1 MEEEWKKADELAT
14 KTPDF
19 LLLKEKPVELIKIVS
34 EDDLAMFGTGG
45 THTEDAYDGEL
56 TQMTFN
62 HVKSSKAFTKPRNIF
77 DISVDDEVDEG
88 EYQRWIKSTEGYKD
102 NKKSEDG
109 WSNKTRQHI
118 YK

>member
-19 LLLKEKPVELIKIVS
+19 LHLKEKPVELIKIVS
-34 EDDLAMFGTGG
+34 EDDLAIFGTGA
-45 THTEDAYDGEL
+45 THNDNAYDGEL

-77 DISVDDEVDEG
+77 DISVDEEVDEG
-88 EYQRWIKSTEGYKD
+88 EYQRWMKSTQGYKD

-109 WSNKTRQHI
+109 WSNKTRKQI
-118 YK
+118 F

>member
-19 LLLKEKPVELIKIVS
+19 LHLKEKPVELIKIVS

-56 TQMTFN
+56 T
-62 HVKSSKAFTKPRNIF
+62 
-77 DISVDDEVDEG
+77 
-88 EYQRWIKSTEGYKD
+88 
-102 NKKSEDG
+102 
-109 WSNKTRQHI
+109 
-118 YK
+118 